1 MLQFRFFLSMAVL
14 AALPLGCSKE
24 YTPTQEIT
32 DVREANAEE
41 READELSTQD
51 RMRMEPVAKP
61 GEMPGAAPAGAA
73 AAPAVGAAADKS
85 YLWSAPEGWE
95 ELPSTSM
102 RMANYQ
108 VKGHPEVEC
117 YFTVLPGD
125 GGGLSENVNRWRR
138 QFGKEP
144 LADEAVESLPIKPLL
159 MKNAHFV
166 DIEGT
171 FTGMGTEAFADYRMY
186 GLILIDAGQA
196 YFVKMTGPK
205 ALVDIEL
212 PNFTTFC
219 QSIRE
224 AANEAAGDDFKL
236 VTAEDETP
244 AAAAPVESTPEAAP
258 MPEATPPA
266 GGPLDA
272 AALQFDTPEGWTRGA
287 DRPMRSVSFTIGE
300 ATECYVAILGG
311 GGGGLDSNLN
321 RWRGQMGQPPLDAA
335 AIAALEKLDIAGVP
349 ASIIEIEGDYTGM
362 TGGTQQGYLMLGA
375 ARIAGDQALFVKLTG
390 PKAEAAAQ
398 ADNFR
403 AFCASLR

>member
-1 MLQFRFFLSMAVL
+1 MRQFRFFLTL
-14 AALPLGCSKE
+14 ALLGALPIACSKE

-41 READELSTQD
+41 QAAAEMSTQD
-51 RMRMEPVAKP
+51 RMRMQPVEKP
-61 GEMPGAAPAGAA
+61 DAAPATSDA
-73 AAPAVGAAADKS
+73 AAPAASAPSAAA
-85 YLWSAPEGWE
+85 YLWNAPEGWE

-102 RMANYQ
+102 RLANFQ

-138 QFGKEP
+138 QFGKDP
-144 LADEAVESLPIKPLL
+144 IDDAAVTALPIKPLL
-159 MKNAHFV
+159 MKNAYFL
-166 DIEGT
+166 DIEGA
-171 FTGMGTEAFADYRMY
+171 FTGMGTEAFPDYRMY

-205 ALVDIEL
+205 AVVDNEL

-224 AANEAAGDDFKL
+224 ASKEAAADEYKL
-236 VTAEDETP
+236 ITAEDETP
-244 AAAAPVESTPEAAP
+244 AAPAPVEPAAEAAP
-258 MPEATPPA
+258 TPSVA
-266 GGPLDA
+266 GGPLDES
-272 AALQFDTPEGWTRGA
+272 ALAFDTPEGWTRGA

-311 GGGGLDSNLN
+311 GGGGLESNLN

-335 AIAALEKLDIAGVP
+335 AIAALETVDIAGV
-349 ASIIEIEGDYTGM
+349 ASPIIEIEGDYTGM
-362 TGGTQQGYLMLGA
+362 TGGTHQGYLMLGA
-375 ARIAGDQALFVKLTG
+375 ARMADDQALFVKLTG
-390 PKAEAAAQ
+390 PKDEAAAQ
-398 ADNFR
+398 VDNFK